1 MGQIKLNSSKELETF
16 LKILAEESV
25 LRSRGE
31 IQNIDNDPAQKEFSQ
46 NQQAASIK
54 RLAPMREEEEAEE
67 AEDVQTSSDQEAQS
81 TVSTDVTAVED
92 VEDSAPTTVSLDT
105 ILDTIKQLRSG
116 KSVDDGMIKPQ
127 IRAYYDRLDPP
138 ERQVLSTF
146 FTAFK
151 DIVTGKSS
159 GEEVQDPSEP
169 PLSINISATD
179 EEEGTEVDTEVE
191 IKSDTIQTMPQ
202 EEIEDTEE
210 DEEITPPIKVGE
222 PQKIAEIR
230 KRVRLL
236 MQK

>member
-1 MGQIKLNSSKELETF
+1 MGQIKLNNTKELETF

-25 LRSRGE
+25 LRSREE

-46 NQQAASIK
+46 SQQSASIK
-54 RLAPMREEEEAEE
+54 RLAPMREEEEAE
-67 AEDVQTSSDQEAQS
+67 DVQASSSEEEQVD
-81 TVSTDVTAVED
+81 VSTADTKEVED
-92 VEDSAPTTVSLDT
+92 VEDSAPATVSLDT

-127 IRAYYDRLDPP
+127 IRAYYDRLDPA

-146 FTAFK
+146 FTSFK

-169 PLSINISATD
+169 PLSINISATED
-179 EEEGTEVDTEVE
+179 EETTEVNTEVE
-191 IKSDTIQTMPQ
+191 IQSGSERTDSQ
-202 EEIEDTEE
+202 EEIEGTEE
-210 DEEITPPIKVGE
+210 DEEIAPPIKVGE
-222 PQKIAEIR
+222 PQKISEIR